1 MSNSSSNSS
10 GWREGMLDRQP
21 TQWRGRRKEK
31 REKEREREL
40 SILLLLLLLLLS
52 TIRKKV
58 EGEVNFEG
66 FYSLFFL
73 SLPLLFLFFLCV
85 SYVRAFYC
93 CCCWLNGENS
103 GEKRGRFEKKGK
115 GKNLQKNVLI
125 CDGRERRKEEVFW
138 QPIQF
143 TSSATGQVGIVS
155 SSQARTTDVLW
166 WWKVIAFFRAM
177 SPSCYSIRTRRSERL
192 AGKDNLRWN
201 MDWKSC
207 QQYEL
212 MSWLV
217 GWPDPVFFDI
227 DTW

>member
-1 MSNSSSNSS
+1 MERRNVGQTTNTM
-10 GWREGMLDRQP
+10 E
-21 TQWRGRRKEK
+21 RKEERKK
-31 REKEREREL
+31 RKRKRKRA
-40 SILLLLLLLLLS
+40 IYPLLLLLLLLLS

-155 SSQARTTDVLW
+155 SSQARTTDVL
-166 WWKVIAFFRAM
+166 
-177 SPSCYSIRTRRSERL
+177 
-192 AGKDNLRWN
+192 
-201 MDWKSC
+201 
-207 QQYEL
+207 
-212 MSWLV
+212 
-217 GWPDPVFFDI
+217 
-227 DTW
+227 